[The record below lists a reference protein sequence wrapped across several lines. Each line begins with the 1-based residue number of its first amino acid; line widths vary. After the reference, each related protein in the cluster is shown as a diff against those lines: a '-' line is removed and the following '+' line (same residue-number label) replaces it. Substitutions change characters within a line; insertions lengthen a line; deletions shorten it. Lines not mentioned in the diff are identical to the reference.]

1 MREWEQPVVVGARD
15 DRTAAQL
22 RPCGTGITALR
33 SADCRDVASDRSTIG
48 ERLVRRLHAAMNSH
62 DLEALVACF
71 DEDYESAQPAHPDRA
86 FRGRE
91 QVRANWSAIFS
102 GVPDFRAELVR
113 SNAAGD
119 TAWSEWRWVGT
130 QADGDRLDMAGV
142 IVLGVR
148 DDHVAWARLY
158 IEPIE
163 RAGAGIDAAVRDIT
177 AER

>member
-1 MREWEQPVVVGARD
+1 VPSN
-15 DRTAAQL
+15 T
-22 RPCGTGITALR
+22 
-33 SADCRDVASDRSTIG
+33 STIG

-62 DLEALVACF
+62 DVDALVACF
-71 DEDYESAQPAHPDRA
+71 AEDYESAQPAHPERA

-91 QVRANWSAIFS
+91 QVRANWSAIFG

-113 SNAAGD
+113 SDAVGD
-119 TAWSEWRWVGT
+119 TAWSEWRWEGT
-130 QADGDRLDMAGV
+130 QTDGERLDMAGV

-148 DDHVAWARLY
+148 ADQVAWARLY

-163 RAGAGIDAAVRDIT
+163 HAGAGIDEAVRDMT